1 MRGRGR
7 RLRAKNAI
15 AKTTKS
21 DRARKLSVECD
32 NAHPNGKNKVSVT
45 YRPMPQI
52 TDLTWQQ
59 LETAIGVNNAIIV
72 DPTHGVCIRVGAFL
86 DANPTNKTATG
97 VVEALFELRE
107 AAKKAQDTVN
117 TGQSIGERLAAF
129 PPSTS
134 GTAVNGFVIQQGMI
148 VARFPLA
155 TNGISGVSN

>member
-1 MRGRGR
+1 
-7 RLRAKNAI
+7 
-15 AKTTKS
+15 
-21 DRARKLSVECD
+21 
-32 NAHPNGKNKVSVT
+32 
-45 YRPMPQI
+45 MPQI

-86 DANPTNKTATG
+86 AVNPTTKTATG

-117 TGQSIGERLAAF
+117 TNQLIGERLAAF

-134 GTAVNGFVIQQGMI
+134 GNAVNGYVIQQGTI
-148 VARFPLA
+148 VVKTPLA
-155 TNGISGVSN
+155 TTGTLGVAN